1 MKQSFYIICF
11 FFLSICS
18 CNNRAND
25 KESVQLG
32 IDSLVIDSIKRDSIF
47 EARGD
52 TIFANVLYGMTKQE
66 ATQSLKQFQETL
78 KHPMP
83 QYDGFVFA
91 DIHFMNIG
99 VYDFIP
105 STYVDRYDDA
115 YLWNGKLSTVTWH
128 SYSQHAN
135 SKGRIEYVLNDFIK
149 FFENRFG
156 KPNFKN
162 TESSYWLW
170 SERGKP
176 HFLDREVAIWET
188 SKRKI
193 SIGIRG
199 EKTPLLD
206 ESNYDLYSAERDYEY
221 VIKVSFFDKKSL
233 AEMEALNK
241 DYIEEQGKKDKERQR
256 QDSLKSINSL

>member
-1 MKQSFYIICF
+1 MKQSFYIIC

-25 KESVQLG
+25 KESVLLG

-52 TIFANVLYGMTKQE
+52 TIFANVLYGMNKQE
-66 ATQSLKQFQETL
+66 ATQSIKQFQEKL
-78 KHPMP
+78 KHPQP

-99 VYDFIP
+99 VYDFVP
-105 STYVDRYDDA
+105 STYVDRYNDA
-115 YLWNGKLSTVTWH
+115 YLWNGKLSSVTWR
-128 SYSQHAN
+128 SYPQHAN

-156 KPNFKN
+156 KPNFMN

-193 SIGIRG
+193 SVGIRG
-199 EKTPLLD
+199 KKTPLLD
-206 ESNYDLYSAERDYEY
+206 ESNYDLYSPERDYEY
-221 VIKVSFFDKKSL
+221 VIKVSFFDKKPL
-233 AEMEALNK
+233 AEMETSNK
-241 DYIEEQGKKDKERQR
+241 DFIEEQGKKDRERQK